1 MRIAAKVDKNQ
12 SKMIKVLRDGGCSV
26 FSLAGMGKGCP
37 DLLVGIES
45 KLHGPTTYLIEV
57 KDGSRYG
64 KSRSI
69 ESMLT
74 KDQKTFISM
83 WTGSPVVILKDVETA
98 KAWVSR
104 LTGEPWVS
112 RLTGE
117 LS

>member
-1 MRIAAKVDKNQ
+1 MRVAAKGDKNQ
-12 SKMIKVLRDGGCSV
+12 ADMIQALRDEGGSV

-45 KLHGPTTYLIEV
+45 KDHGPMTFLVEV

-74 KDQKTFISM
+74 KDQKTFIAK
-83 WTGSPVVILKDVETA
+83 WTGSPVVILKDIETA

-104 LTGEPWVS
+104 LKGE
-112 RLTGE
+112 GE
-117 LS
+117 CGL

>member
-1 MRIAAKVDKNQ
+1 MRLAAKVDKNQ
-12 SKMIKVLRDGGCSV
+12 SDMIRTLRDDGCSL

-37 DLLVGIES
+37 DLLVGIAS
-45 KLHGPTTYLIEV
+45 KTYLVEV

-74 KDQKTFISM
+74 KDQKTFIAM

-104 LTGEPWVS
+104 LTGGPS
-112 RLTGE
+112 
-117 LS
+117 

>member
-12 SKMIKVLRDGGCSV
+12 ADMIQALRDEGCSV

-37 DLLVGIES
+37 DLLVGIAS
-45 KLHGPTTYLIEV
+45 KTYLVEV
-57 KDGSRYG
+57 KDGARYG

-74 KDQKTFISM
+74 KDQKTFIAK
-83 WTGSPVVILKDVETA
+83 WTGSPVVILKDIETA

-104 LTGEPWVS
+104 LQQGETS
-112 RLTGE
+112 
-117 LS
+117 